1 MYMILLNLSE
11 LSRIITQVSLE
22 YAILGELIFA

>member
-22 YAILGELIFA
+22 YSILGELIFA